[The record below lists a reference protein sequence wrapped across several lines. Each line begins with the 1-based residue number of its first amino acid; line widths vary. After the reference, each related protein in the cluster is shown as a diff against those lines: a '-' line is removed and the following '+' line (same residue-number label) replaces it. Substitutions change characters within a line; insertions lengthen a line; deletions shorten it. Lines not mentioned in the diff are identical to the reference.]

1 LSVLVA
7 LAIGL
12 VFLSGRGVFGRHEGP
27 GEITEVQRP
36 PAVVR
41 ERAADVETAARSI
54 GVEKPK
60 QILFGDF
67 HVHTTVSFD
76 AFMTSLPMSQ
86 GEGAH
91 PQADACDFARYCSAL
106 DFWSITDHAEGL
118 TARNWEETLES
129 MRQCN
134 QVAGDPANPDTV
146 AFVGWEWTQVGTT
159 PENHYG
165 HKNVILGQT
174 DLDLVPARPIA
185 ARSTLERI
193 RRGMPEPSFRVGL
206 LALLGA
212 DRRYHDFVTFM
223 AEHSGIADCE
233 DGVPVRDMPVD
244 CVESAPTPRELF
256 QKLDEW
262 GHDAIVIPHGT
273 TWGFY
278 TPPGSSWD
286 KQLTAA
292 QHDPDRQTLL
302 EIYSGHGNSDQYRD
316 FRAIR
321 FDENGKPICP
331 EPSEIYLPT
340 CWQAGEIIRG
350 RCLEEGAA
358 EEECEERAVQARAN
372 AAAAGEQAF
381 LTVPG
386 ARPEEWLDA
395 GQCRDCDEPA
405 FNYRPAGS
413 AQYVMAL
420 RNFDDPEEPRSERF
434 GFMSSSDNHYA
445 RPGTG
450 YKEIYRHGN
459 TESRERVFEGA
470 GPVGRMFARPE
481 EDAEAESRSF
491 DYETTE
497 LAGFQ
502 LFETER
508 QASFFLT
515 GGLIATHA
523 EGRDR
528 EAIWQSLMR
537 KEVYGTTGPRIL
549 LWFDLLNPPGSRGQ
563 WLPMGSE
570 IEMGANPIFRVRA
583 VGSFEQEPGCP
594 DYAIHSLSEDRLQH
608 LCKGECYNPS
618 DRRRPITRIEVIRIQ
633 PQNHPDEPVA
643 SLIQSPWR
651 SFDCEPDPAGCS
663 VTFED
668 PEFSA
673 DARDALYYVRAIEAP
688 APAIN
693 AANLRCEYDAEGRC
707 VKVDLCD
714 DTDGDDGDCLAEH
727 EPRAWS
733 SPIFVDFA
741 AEKTPAASEDHTSES
756 PAADE
761 S

>member
-1 LSVLVA
+1 LVVLVA
-7 LAIGL
+7 LAIGV

-27 GEITEVQRP
+27 GEITEVRRP
-36 PAVVR
+36 AAVVT
-41 ERAADVETAARSI
+41 ERTAEIETAARSM
-54 GVEKPK
+54 GVERPK

-86 GEGAH
+86 GEGSH

-134 QVAGDPANPDTV
+134 AVAEDPRNPDTV

-159 PENHYG
+159 PEDHYG
-165 HKNVILGQT
+165 HKNVILGQV
-174 DLDLVPARPIA
+174 DEDLVPARPIA

-193 RRGMPEPSFRVGL
+193 RRGMPKPSFGLGL
-206 LALLGA
+206 LAILGA
-212 DRRYHDFVTFM
+212 DRRYQDFVTFM
-223 AEHSGIADCE
+223 AERSDIADCE
-233 DGVPVRDMPVD
+233 DGVPVRDLPRD
-244 CVESAPTPRELF
+244 CVESAPTPCELF

-302 EIYSGHGNSDQYRD
+302 EIYSGHGNSEQYRD
-316 FRAIR
+316 WRALR
-321 FDENGKPICP
+321 FDENGEPICP
-331 EPSEIYLPT
+331 EPTKDYLPT
-340 CWQAGEIIRG
+340 CWQAGEIIRA
-350 RCLEEGAA
+350 RCLEEGLAA
-358 EEECEERAVQARAN
+358 EACEERAVQARAD
-372 AAAAGEQAF
+372 AAAAGQQAF

-386 ARPEEWLDA
+386 AKPEEWLDA

-413 AQYVMAL
+413 AQYIMAL
-420 RNFDDPEEPRSERF
+420 RNFDDPSQPRRERF

-445 RPGTG
+445 RAGTG

-470 GPVGRMFARPE
+470 GPVARIFARPE
-481 EDAEAESRSF
+481 EEPVSESRPF

-497 LAGFQ
+497 LSGFQ

-508 QASFFLT
+508 QASFFMT
-515 GGLIATHA
+515 GGLIALHA

-528 EAIWQSLMR
+528 EAIWQALMR

-549 LWFDLLNPPGSRGQ
+549 LWFDLLNAPGSRGQ
-563 WLPMGSE
+563 GMPMGSE
-570 IEMGANPIFRVRA
+570 IEMNSNPVFRVRA

-594 DYAIHSLSEDRLQH
+594 DYAVTSLNEERLQH

-618 DRRRPITRIEVIRIQ
+618 DRRRLITRLEVIRIQ

-643 SLIQSPWR
+643 ALIQSPWR
-651 SFDCEPDPAGCS
+651 SFACQPDPAGCT
-663 VTFED
+663 VHFED
-668 PEFSA
+668 PDFAS
-673 DARDALYYVRAIEAP
+673 DGRDTLYYVRAMEAP
-688 APAIN
+688 APGIN
-693 AANLRCEYDAEGRC
+693 AGNVRCEFDEEGRC
-707 VKVDLCD
+707 VKVNLCND
-714 DTDGDDGDCLAEH
+714 ADGADGDCLAEH

-733 SPIFVDFA
+733 SPIFVDYA
-741 AEKTPAASEDHTSES
+741 AP
-756 PAADE
+756 
-761 S
+761 